1 MYNNNIRNETKGVI
15 KMKYQVKIP
24 KAYKR
29 NLMTKL
35 LWLYKNNVITY
46 TQYTESKSKLINK

>member
-1 MYNNNIRNETKGVI
+1 
-15 KMKYQVKIP
+15 MKHQIKIP

-29 NLMTKL
+29 NSMTRL

-46 TQYTESKSKLINK
+46 TQYTESKSILINN